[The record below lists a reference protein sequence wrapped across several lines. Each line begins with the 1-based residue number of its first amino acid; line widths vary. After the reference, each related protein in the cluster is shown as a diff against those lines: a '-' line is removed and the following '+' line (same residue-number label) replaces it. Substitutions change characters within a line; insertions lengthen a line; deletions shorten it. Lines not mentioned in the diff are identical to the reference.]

1 VQSPEAHEVL
11 TRMLITVVAAL
22 TALLTLLAIN
32 ARGAAAPG
40 GRPVQIA
47 LVETLSSPSARAE
60 LVRFADPARADLILL
75 KAHQAT
81 AEDLAAA
88 LAMLRD
94 DVGRRPT
101 RPGTVAR
108 TTITGIGALST
119 SLKPLR
125 SHADGMLRT
134 VQRAPVVRI
143 GTLGHG
149 RWREFDRVP

>member
-1 VQSPEAHEVL
+1 ML
-11 TRMLITVVAAL
+11 TRMLITLVAAL
-22 TALLTLLAIN
+22 TAVLTLLALS
-32 ARGAAAPG
+32 ARSATAQGS
-40 GRPVQIA
+40 RPVQIA
-47 LVETLSSPSARAE
+47 LVDALSSPNARAE

-75 KAHQAT
+75 PARRAT

-94 DVGRRPT
+94 DVSRRPT

-134 VQRAPVVRI
+134 VQRAPMVRI
-143 GTLGHG
+143 GNLGHG
-149 RWREFDRVP
+149 RWQEFDRVP